1 MHSLPN
7 IIKAIE
13 LMLMSSAGHV
23 AHMEWEWIRGFGRKP
38 AGKRP
43 LVRPRYIWEVNVEM
57 GLRETESTVLTGFI
71 FLRIEIN
78 GRLLWTW

>member
-43 LVRPRYIWEVNVEM
+43 LVRPRYI
-57 GLRETESTVLTGFI
+57 
-71 FLRIEIN
+71 
-78 GRLLWTW
+78 